1 MAELIREYR
10 AGDEEAVVRLS
21 LRAWA
26 PVFLSLSQILGRE
39 ISGLLHGDWRRYQEN
54 AVRAVLADRA
64 VRVWVAGTGVA
75 AGAGA
80 AAGTAVAAGTGA
92 AVTGFVAATVHADR
106 LIGEITMLAVD
117 PAAQDRGTGTALTE
131 FATAWLRDAGMR
143 IAMVETGGD
152 DGHAAGRRV
161 YEKADYVLLP
171 VARYFRAL

>member
-54 AVRAVLADRA
+54 AVRAALADPA
-64 VRVWVAGTGVA
+64 VRVWV
-75 AGAGA
+75 
-80 AAGTAVAAGTGA
+80 AGTGA
-92 AVTGFVAATVHADR
+92 AVTGFVAATVHPDR

-152 DGHAAGRRV
+152 DGHAAARHV

>member
-10 AGDEEAVVRLS
+10 AGDEEAVVGLS

-64 VRVWVAGTGVA
+64 VRVWVAEAGTEA
-75 AGAGA
+75 RDAAEAGAGD
-80 AAGTAVAAGTGA
+80 
-92 AVTGFVAATVHADR
+92 AVTGFVAATVHPDR

-152 DGHAAGRRV
+152 DGHAAARHV
-161 YEKADYVLLP
+161 YERAGYALLP